1 VFSLAHRAKLD
12 ISTKGARMTLID
24 PRFERWADVQVNYC
38 VSVQPGDRVA
48 ISGGVEAAPLLRA
61 LVRSVLR
68 AGGHPVVQ
76 PVLDGVQSDLLTLGS
91 DEQLAFISPLETFS
105 RTEAECSIRVIAETN
120 TRASSELDPRRQQFF
135 QNARASL
142 RQIDMQRAAE
152 GKHRWSLTIF
162 PTAAHAQ
169 DAGMSTDAYADFLF
183 SACKLDRDD
192 PIAAWGELRAE
203 QQRLIDWLT
212 PRSTIHVT
220 GPDTDLTL
228 ETGGRTWINSDG
240 KRNFPSGEIF
250 TGPVE
255 TSANGTIRFSFPV
268 ATSGREI
275 EDVRLRFI
283 DGVVVEASAA
293 RNEEYLLSMLDSDE
307 GARRLGEF
315 AFGTNFDITR
325 FTKSILLDE
334 KIGGTIHM
342 ALGAGYP
349 DTGSVNRSAI
359 HWDLICDLRQQG
371 RVTVDG
377 VPFLEGGRFLV

>member
-1 VFSLAHRAKLD
+1 
-12 ISTKGARMTLID
+12 MTLID
-24 PRFERWADVQVNYC
+24 QRFERWADVQVNYC
-38 VSVQPGDRVA
+38 VGVQPGDRVA

-61 LVRSVLR
+61 LVRSVLK
-68 AGGHPVVQ
+68 AGGHPVLQ
-76 PVLDGVQSDLLTLGS
+76 PLLDGVSGDLLSLGS
-91 DEQLAFISPLETFS
+91 DEQLAFISPFETFS
-105 RTEAECSIRVIAETN
+105 RTEAECSIRVIAEAN
-120 TRASSELDPRRQQFF
+120 TRASSELDPQRQQLF

-142 RQIDMQRAAE
+142 RQIDMRRAAE
-152 GKHRWSLTIF
+152 GKHRWTLTIF
-162 PTAAHAQ
+162 PTPAHAQ

-192 PIAAWGELRAE
+192 PIAAWADLRAE

-228 ETGGRTWINSDG
+228 ETRGRIWINSDG

-250 TGPVE
+250 TGPIE
-255 TSANGTIRFSFPV
+255 TSANGTVRFSFPV
-268 ATSGREI
+268 VTSGREI
-275 EDVRLRFI
+275 EDIRLRFV

-293 RNEEYLLSMLDSDE
+293 RNEDYLRSMLESDE
-307 GARRLGEF
+307 GARQLGEF

-349 DTGSVNRSAI
+349 DTGSTNRSAI
-359 HWDLICDLRQQG
+359 HWDLICDLREQG

>member
-1 VFSLAHRAKLD
+1 MS
-12 ISTKGARMTLID
+12 LID

-38 VSVQPGDRVA
+38 VGVQPGERVA

-61 LVRSVLR
+61 LVRSVVK
-68 AGGHPVVQ
+68 AGGF
-76 PVLDGVQSDLLTLGS
+76 PVLLPLLEGVHNDLLALGS
-91 DEQLAFISPLETFS
+91 DEQLSYITPFETFS
-105 RTEAECSIRVIAETN
+105 RTEAESSIRVIAESN
-120 TRASSELDPRRQQFF
+120 TRASSEIDPKRQQFF
-135 QNARASL
+135 QNARGEL

-152 GKHRWSLTIF
+152 GKHRWTLTIF
-162 PTAAHAQ
+162 PTDAHAQ
-169 DAGMSTDAYADFLF
+169 DAGMSTDAYAEFLF

-192 PIAAWGELRAE
+192 PVAAWGEMRVE

-220 GPDTDLTL
+220 GPDTDLTV

-250 TGPVE
+250 TGPIE
-255 TSANGTIRFSFPV
+255 TSANGVIRFSFPV

-275 EDVRLRFI
+275 EDVRLRFV

-293 RNEEYLLSMLDSDE
+293 KNEDYLISMLDSDE

-349 DTGSVNRSAI
+349 DSGSTNRSAI
-359 HWDLICDLRQQG
+359 HWDLICDLRQHG

-377 VPFLEGGRFLV
+377 VPFLEAGKFLI